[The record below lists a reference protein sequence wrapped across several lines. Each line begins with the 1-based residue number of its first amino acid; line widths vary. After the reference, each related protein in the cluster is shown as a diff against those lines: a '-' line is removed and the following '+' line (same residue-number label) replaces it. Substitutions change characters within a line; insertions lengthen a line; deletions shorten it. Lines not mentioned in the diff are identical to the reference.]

1 MSRKTILD
9 QGDASVSPFSIG
21 RLPEHGKVVPMLK
34 HRFERALSL
43 DPQRLH
49 FAAHSHHLWPDV
61 TFDAQ
66 VRAWAEANKFADRKW
81 DLIFSEVI
89 PQAQGHVA
97 RQLGLPGPDSVVFSS
112 NTHDLLLRIVS
123 AVGTKPVRILT
134 TDGEFHSFRRQS
146 QRWEE
151 AGEVVHTQVPL
162 EPADTFEERFRVAAE
177 AGGHDLIFVSQ
188 VFFRTGRLA
197 GDLEALA
204 RLSKP
209 EGPWVVIDGYH
220 GFMSVPT
227 DLSAIHDRVF
237 YLAGGYKYAMAGE
250 GACFLHAP
258 DGFGARPVITG
269 WFAEFGDLEGPAGGV
284 QYRTDGGRFWGAT
297 FDVSAL
303 YRFNA
308 VQEMLTEE
316 GLGVADLNA
325 HSLGLQK
332 RFQTALQT
340 SQDHAF
346 AHAEWLNPV
355 VDGQPHARFLALKL
369 EKAAALKE
377 ALAERGII
385 VDVRDDV
392 IRFGFGPYQDEADV
406 DQLIATCLEL

>member
-1 MSRKTILD
+1 
-9 QGDASVSPFSIG
+9 
-21 RLPEHGKVVPMLK
+21 MLK

-43 DPQRLH
+43 APERLH

-89 PQAQGHVA
+89 PEAQNHVA
-97 RQLGLPGPDSVVFSS
+97 RQLGLSSADSVIFSS
-112 NTHDLLLRIVS
+112 NTHDLLLRIIS
-123 AVGTKPVRILT
+123 AVEKAPVRILT

-151 AGEVVHTQVPL
+151 TGEVVLTTVPL
-162 EPADTFEERFRVAAE
+162 DPFDSFEERFLSAAQ

-197 GDLEALA
+197 GNLEPLA
-204 RLSKP
+204 ALSKP

-227 DLSAIHDRVF
+227 DLSTIHDRVF
-237 YLAGGYKYAMAGE
+237 YIAGGYKYAMAGE

-258 DGFGARPVITG
+258 AGFGARPVITG
-269 WFAEFGDLEGPAGGV
+269 WFAEFGDLEGPKGGV
-284 QYRTDGGRFWGAT
+284 GYRTDGGRFWGAT

-308 VQEMLTEE
+308 VQQMLQDE
-316 GLGVADLNA
+316 GQTVADLNA
-325 HSLGLQK
+325 HSLALQK
-332 RFQTALQT
+332 RFQAALID
-340 SQDHAF
+340 SDSAL
-346 AHAEWLNPV
+346 AKAEWLNPV
-355 VDGQPHARFLALKL
+355 EDGQPHSRFLALRHP
-369 EKAAALKE
+369 EAGRLKE
-377 ALAERGII
+377 ALLDKGI
-385 VDVRDDV
+385 VTDVRDDV
-392 IRFGFGPYQDEADV
+392 IRFGFGPYQDDADV
-406 DQLIATCLEL
+406 QRLIETCLAL